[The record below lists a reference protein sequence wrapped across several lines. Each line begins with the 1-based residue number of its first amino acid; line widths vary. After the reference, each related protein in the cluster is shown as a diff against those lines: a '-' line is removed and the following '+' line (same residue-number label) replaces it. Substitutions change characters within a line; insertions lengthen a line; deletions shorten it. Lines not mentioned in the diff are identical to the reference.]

1 MLYPYLSF
9 SAFPSYPPT
18 SSSSSSQSHI
28 SKLYICTITY
38 SIPVQYTPWT
48 QRKQSYQNQLYF
60 EAELY
65 ITRHKTEESVWMM
78 RMGSNSLKQGR
89 NHDGIIYEEEEEIE
103 ADHVGI
109 DSSPSLSEVSCSV
122 ESLQSGLMEDDEAT
136 SSSSSSSLAG
146 GPLHDM
152 SSLMQHLPL
161 KRGLSNYFQGKSQS
175 FTSLSNVRCLEDLVK
190 PDNPNNKKLKSCQ
203 SYGGL
208 SSDQSHQSHRSS
220 APSSSSSNHFP
231 RTITASSSSSSSSRF
246 ISRKAMPRGSCS
258 SLSAKRTA
266 SFLANRPPIP
276 PPHPHPHPHGS
287 TGTSSFSNQ
296 TPLFA

>member
-1 MLYPYLSF
+1 
-9 SAFPSYPPT
+9 
-18 SSSSSSQSHI
+18 
-28 SKLYICTITY
+28 
-38 SIPVQYTPWT
+38 
-48 QRKQSYQNQLYF
+48 
-60 EAELY
+60 
-65 ITRHKTEESVWMM
+65 MM

-89 NHDGIIYEEEEEIE
+89 NHDGIIYEEKEEKIE
-103 ADHVGI
+103 ADHVGT
-109 DSSPSLSEVSCSV
+109 DSSPSPSEVSCSV
-122 ESLQSGLMEDDEAT
+122 ESLESGLMEDDEAT
-136 SSSSSSSLAG
+136 SSSFSSSVAG

-220 APSSSSSNHFP
+220 APSSSNHFP
-231 RTITASSSSSSSSRF
+231 RTITASSSSSSSRF
-246 ISRKAMPRGSCS
+246 ISRKAIPRGSCS

-276 PPHPHPHPHGS
+276 PSHPHPHPHPHPHGS